1 MREHL
6 KFTTDMHFHVS
17 YSGSSMDRL
26 HALRDTANLPR
37 AIAPPIPSPHT
48 STSGME
54 SSMNDSGLDMKMD
67 DSLTDIHW
75 LHRMDAG
82 QFVTVCVLHVNYGS
96 AVVL

>member
-1 MREHL
+1 
-6 KFTTDMHFHVS
+6 
-17 YSGSSMDRL
+17 MDRL

-37 AIAPPIPSPHT
+37 AIVPPIPSPHT

-54 SSMNDSGLDMKMD
+54 SSMNDSGMDMKMD

-82 QFVTVCVLHVNYGS
+82 QFVTCIHVCCV
-96 AVVL
+96 

>member
-1 MREHL
+1 
-6 KFTTDMHFHVS
+6 
-17 YSGSSMDRL
+17 MDRL

-82 QFVTVCVLHVNYGS
+82 HFV
-96 AVVL
+96 

>member
-6 KFTTDMHFHVS
+6 KFIMPCIQLICIFHVS

-37 AIAPPIPSPHT
+37 AIVPPIPSPRT

-54 SSMNDSGLDMKMD
+54 SSMNDSGMDMKMD

-82 QFVTVCVLHVNYGS
+82 QFVTCIHVCCV
-96 AVVL
+96 